1 MGKNLWKINPTVLI
15 IAGLVAVIIL
25 YLLGGII
32 VRLLQFLLVVIG
44 TTTLVL
50 FLALFIQNY
59 GRYEDVDKAL
69 EKTINDI
76 KKLYSAF
83 LDLIFTRR

>member
-15 IAGLVAVIIL
+15 IAVLVAVIIL

-83 LDLIFTRR
+83 LDLIFSRR

>member
-59 GRYEDVDKAL
+59 GRYEDVDRAL

-83 LDLIFTRR
+83 LDLIFSRR

>member
-69 EKTINDI
+69 EKTVNDI

-83 LDLIFTRR
+83 LDLIFSRR